1 MKISIVT
8 LSFNQ
13 APFLEQALR
22 SVLDQDYPDLEYIVV
37 DPGSTDGSRDLL
49 ERYGPRINRLILE
62 PDQGPADGLNKGFSQ
77 ASGTI
82 YGFLNAD
89 DALLPGALNRV
100 ASAFSETPGKD
111 VISGH
116 TLIVDATGRSIN
128 RFYSRRFSLH
138 GYVHEAAFLA
148 QPATFFRADAFKRTS
163 GFNLHNRVAWDG
175 ELWVDLAL
183 AGARF
188 GLIPDFLSA
197 FRLYENSITG
207 SGRMDVA
214 YRAHMAEMFQKIMGR
229 PFRRADRLTA
239 LALKAAQYIGQPRI
253 VLDRLRYG
261 APFPAR

>member
-22 SVLDQDYPDLEYIVV
+22 SVLDQDYPDVEYIVV

-49 ERYGPRINRLILE
+49 ERYRSRINHLILE
-62 PDQGPADGLNKGFSQ
+62 PDQGPADGLNKGFSV
-77 ASGTI
+77 ATGAI

-89 DALLPGALNRV
+89 DYFLPGALARV
-100 ASAFSETPGKD
+100 DKAFSEMPEKD

-116 TLIVDATGRSIN
+116 TLIVDESGNPIN
-128 RFYSRRFSLH
+128 RFYSRCFSLR

-148 QPATFFRADAFKRTS
+148 QPATFFRSDAFKRTG
-163 GFNLHNRVAWDG
+163 GFNLNNRVAWDG

-183 AGARF
+183 ARARF
-188 GLIPDFLSA
+188 GLVPNFLSA
-197 FRLYENSITG
+197 FRLYGDSITG
-207 SGRMDVA
+207 SGRMGAA
-214 YRAHMAEMFQKIMGR
+214 YRMHMDEMFQKIMGR

-239 LALKAAQYIGQPRI
+239 LALKATQYARQPRI
-253 VLDRLRYG
+253 VVDRLRYG
-261 APFPAR
+261 APFPKR